1 MTTIWR
7 ERAISRR
14 TSRRTLCAA
23 LFLAALAAAPLFAGP
38 APVRFRS
45 IAEGTAEAKENGK
58 PMLLFFT
65 AEWCAP
71 CHELK
76 RTVFA
81 AGAFSKRIEADF
93 VPIEVLD
100 RRKEEGK
107 NLPEVEALEEKM
119 GVRGFPTL
127 LVTRVDGL
135 AAVRHVGFTSREETL
150 QFLSGA
156 PGRLEAAER
165 KAKKAQAP

>member
-1 MTTIWR
+1 MTFR
-7 ERAISRR
+7 
-14 TSRRTLCAA
+14 AA
-23 LFLAALAAAPLFAGP
+23 LLVATLAATQLLAGP
-38 APVRFRS
+38 APVRFRT
-45 IAEGTAEAKENGK
+45 IAEGTAEAKESGK

-65 AEWCAP
+65 AEWCGP

-76 RTVFA
+76 RTVFS
-81 AGAFSKRIEADF
+81 AGVFSKRIEADF

-107 NLPEVEALEEKM
+107 NPPEVEALEERM

-127 LVTRVDGL
+127 LVTRVDGV
-135 AAVRHVGFTSREETL
+135 AAVRQVGFASREATL

-156 PGRLEAAER
+156 PGRLEAAEK

>member
-1 MTTIWR
+1 MTFLVPR
-7 ERAISRR
+7 RRAVL
-14 TSRRTLCAA
+14 TA
-23 LFLAALAAAPLFAGP
+23 LLLTALTALAAGPLAAGP

-45 IAEGTAEAKENGK
+45 IAEGTAEAKESGK

-107 NLPEVEALEEKM
+107 NAPEVEALEEKM

-135 AAVRHVGFTSREETL
+135 AAVRLVGFASREATL